1 MKGKVAILTVLASI
15 DAAYS
20 VAGVTLAYL
29 RLLREKGHD
38 VVLVTTSDF
47 KDHGQLP
54 AGVEVRTY
62 TRYNRASKEPFDKE
76 SFDKYVETSSQ
87 ELVIALEDCSVCLT
101 QDIIFIHEF
110 LCVNWAMRVAAES
123 LPHLRWIHW
132 MHSGPSQRPRK
143 LEYPIAACFNGMI
156 NSRYVCVNR
165 TDIPKASAMYAVP
178 ESHVRTV
185 HNFVDPV
192 HFFDLHP
199 LATEFYHRYK
209 LYEADTICV
218 YPTRLVEP
226 KQVDKVIK
234 LLAQIKATGQSVRLF
249 VCNSYSNAEKEK
261 TLAQKLSEY
270 ATGEGFSSD
279 EVIITS
285 LVKSPW
291 AEENDHNIE
300 LGIPNSA
307 IRSLMQLADLFVLP
321 SISEACS
328 MIMLEAGMTK
338 NLIVLNRD
346 LLTTT
351 EFLGQELEPEYTKRG
366 LALSFGSVTRPVMG
380 YLPDEASWYAD
391 RAKGIMASQD
401 RNQAIQFFKYVRK
414 YHSPTWVYENQL
426 MPLISPDSDAGNILF
441 PAREH
446 MSTVCEDPDAKGA
459 LGPKIDIEAKT
470 NQCHLMIK
478 KNGEKKK
485 EKSHSSISLD

>member
-1 MKGKVAILTVLASI
+1 
-15 DAAYS
+15 
-20 VAGVTLAYL
+20 
-29 RLLREKGHD
+29 
-38 VVLVTTSDF
+38 
-47 KDHGQLP
+47 
-54 AGVEVRTY
+54 
-62 TRYNRASKEPFDKE
+62 
-76 SFDKYVETSSQ
+76 
-87 ELVIALEDCSVCLT
+87 
-101 QDIIFIHEF
+101 
-110 LCVNWAMRVAAES
+110 
-123 LPHLRWIHW
+123 
-132 MHSGPSQRPRK
+132 
-143 LEYPIAACFNGMI
+143 
-156 NSRYVCVNR
+156 
-165 TDIPKASAMYAVP
+165 
-178 ESHVRTV
+178 
-185 HNFVDPV
+185 
-192 HFFDLHP
+192 
-199 LATEFYHRYK
+199 
-209 LYEADTICV
+209 
-218 YPTRLVEP
+218 
-226 KQVDKVIK
+226 
-234 LLAQIKATGQSVRLF
+234 
-249 VCNSYSNAEKEK
+249 
-261 TLAQKLSEY
+261 
-270 ATGEGFSSD
+270 
-279 EVIITS
+279 
-285 LVKSPW
+285 
-291 AEENDHNIE
+291 
-300 LGIPNSA
+300 
-307 IRSLMQLADLFVLP
+307 
-321 SISEACS
+321 